1 MLANASIQKTTTL
14 QGLPLCAVFD
24 GFLTY
29 AAAQSC
35 PHGWM
40 PAFAG
45 MTREVLFQPLLRGLT
60 MIESID
66 HFVITVADVE
76 TTLAFYERVLGF
88 TRSMIPRNP
97 AALKFGSQKINVHRK
112 DRPFEPKAKR
122 PTPGAADFC
131 LVAAGP
137 LEEIKAHVEKCG
149 VTIEVGP
156 VQRMGARG
164 EMTSIYFRD
173 PDGDLV
179 EVSKY
184 SQGGAQR

>member
-1 MLANASIQKTTTL
+1 
-14 QGLPLCAVFD
+14 
-24 GFLTY
+24 
-29 AAAQSC
+29 
-35 PHGWM
+35 
-40 PAFAG
+40 
-45 MTREVLFQPLLRGLT
+45 

-88 TRSMIPRNP
+88 TRSMTPRNP

-131 LVAAGP
+131 LVAARP

-164 EMTSIYFRD
+164 EMTSIYFRERER
-173 PDGDLV
+173 PDDDREHRPLRDHCRRCGDNLWL
-179 EVSKY
+179 ST
-184 SQGGAQR
+184 SASSASRGR